1 MKLAPITFSTMKP
14 NFTAINSLA
23 EARRMNSLFLASEGI
38 DTAVFEDP
46 LGQKARAKN
55 ALATALDRDWLG
67 KNSRRWNICEFGC
80 GMGLS
85 TKAIKDMFEYHNI
98 TAIDNDPEFAK
109 DFPSEI
115 SIYGGE
121 NTLLFKNV
129 DGIEFLNDGKR
140 KFNLV
145 MASMLAPEIEPAEI
159 LKAVPNSLLDGGNF
173 LTYSDSGTIRI
184 LKEYLDENGI
194 KYNSFNQP
202 EFDTKGVVV
211 SKEELLKL

>member
-145 MASMLAPEIEPAEI
+145 MAS
-159 LKAVPNSLLDGGNF
+159 
-173 LTYSDSGTIRI
+173 I
-184 LKEYLDENGI
+184 LKETVRELFSPAEYLQDIFSVNLDSLKNRGI
-194 KYNSFNQP
+194 KLLLIDVNNTVLPQDALQP
-202 EFDTKGVVV
+202 
-211 SKEELLKL
+211 SLR